1 MNYLPFYPFP
11 HLLFRFCIDRRSM
24 YQGNNLMA
32 NGSLPKGC
40 VYPVVGLN

>member
-11 HLLFRFCIDRRSM
+11 HILFRFCIDRRSM

-32 NGSLPKGC
+32 I
-40 VYPVVGLN
+40 GLVERRSISIC

>member
-32 NGSLPKGC
+32 NGSLSKGY
-40 VYPVVGLN
+40 VYLVVGKH